1 MSTAKK
7 SKGKKIL
14 VRHLVTLD
22 EDILNKVKSKYKD
35 FNLSLFVR
43 YSLEELLEEK

>member
-1 MSTAKK
+1 MSTEKK
-7 SKGKKIL
+7 SKGKQPL

-22 EDILNKVKSKYKD
+22 EDILNKVKAKYKD